1 MDNATPNDVTKGGAG
16 AAGYTPAYVNY
27 ALAMLTIVFTMNFLD
42 RQIVTILAEP
52 IKRDLKLA
60 DWQLGMMGGLAFAL
74 FYTVLGIPIARI
86 ADNASA
92 NRVWIISAA
101 LAVWSAMTALCG
113 LAQNFVQ
120 LLLARIGVGVG
131 EAGCTPPA
139 HSLIADYV
147 PAEKRASAIALYGLG
162 IPIGTLIAFLAG
174 GWMAQELGWRNA
186 FLLVG
191 LPGLALAVITALTL
205 REPRTGRTGRAG
217 GAAGGATFSEALR
230 EIAARKSFFHLAT
243 AAALISFVGYGFAF
257 FLPSFFQRTHQM
269 NIAEVGFALG
279 VMSGVA
285 GIAGMWLGGQ
295 IGDYGARKDVRL
307 YAWAPAL
314 GLIVGAPFFLAA
326 MLHADAVTALWLLAV
341 PTCLNGLWYGPA
353 FAAVQ
358 GLVAPRTRAM
368 AAALLL
374 FIVNIIGLGLGPLAV
389 GLLSDLLAAG
399 QGPAEGLRSAL
410 ILAGLTGLWAALHF
424 WRAGVH
430 LRDELR
436 IG

>member
-1 MDNATPNDVTKGGAG
+1 MANATLDPATKGGPAG
-16 AAGYTPAYVNY
+16 AGYSPAYVNY
-27 ALAMLTIVFTMNFLD
+27 ALAMLTLVFTLNFLD

-52 IKRDLKLA
+52 IKQDLQLA

-74 FYTVLGIPIARI
+74 FYTVLGIPIARV
-86 ADNASA
+86 ADQSSA
-92 NRVWIISAA
+92 NRVWIISGA

-113 LAQNFVQ
+113 LAQNFVH

-191 LPGLALAVITALTL
+191 LPGLALAAITVLTL
-205 REPRTGRTGRAG
+205 REPRRERAG
-217 GAAGGATFSEALR
+217 GPAGGAPGATFGEALK
-230 EIAARKSFFHLAT
+230 EIATKKSFFHLAT

-279 VMSGVA
+279 IMSGVA
-285 GIAGMWLGGQ
+285 GIIGMWLGGQ
-295 IGDYGARKDVRL
+295 IGDFGAKRDVRL

-326 MLHADAVTALWLLAV
+326 MLHEDATTALWLLAA

-368 AAALLL
+368 AAAVLL
-374 FIVNIIGLGLGPLAV
+374 FIVNIIGLGLGPLVV
-389 GLLSDLLAAG
+389 GLLSDVFATS

-410 ILAGLTGLWAALHF
+410 IVAGLTGLWAAFHF
-424 WRAGVH
+424 WRTGVH
-430 LRDELR
+430 LRNELKLS
-436 IG
+436 